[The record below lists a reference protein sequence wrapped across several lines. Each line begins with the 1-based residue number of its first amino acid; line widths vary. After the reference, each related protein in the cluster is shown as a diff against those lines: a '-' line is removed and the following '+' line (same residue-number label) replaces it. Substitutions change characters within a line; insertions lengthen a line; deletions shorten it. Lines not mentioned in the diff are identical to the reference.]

1 MYFENS
7 LHDLI
12 LNQIHFI
19 SKNSNR
25 SCHSKWEDHHDLLNK
40 RKATQEQVKHLP
52 CFNSQLQK
60 CIFFF
65 NYSNFTICSY
75 NSFFFF
81 PSFFYHI
88 YSSSLTLFF
97 FSFCLIS
104 LLICKR
110 SCRRHEQEKK
120 FLFSIIPSNW
130 LRRFLYC
137 FDRSCIRGTLNS
149 LDSTRSC
156 SHHLRM

>member
-1 MYFENS
+1 MYFDNS

-60 CIFFF
+60 CIFFL
-65 NYSNFTICSY
+65 NYSNFTTFSY
-75 NSFFFF
+75 NSFF
-81 PSFFYHI
+81 SFH
-88 YSSSLTLFF
+88 LFF
-97 FSFCLIS
+97 LSHPFIFSHTVFPFCLIS
-104 LLICKR
+104 LLIVKEFVEDMSR
-110 SCRRHEQEKK
+110 NKIY
-120 FLFSIIPSNW
+120 LFYISSNW
-130 LRRFLYC
+130 LRR
-137 FDRSCIRGTLNS
+137 ILNC
-149 LDSTRSC
+149 LDSTHSG
-156 SHHLRM
+156 LVLIRM